1 MVEKIEYLDE
11 VFIKAMVDSG
21 IDQVLIVK
29 NLPKHLIYT
38 WAPAQIPRYDRDGY
52 TDGTMMSDPSGKMIE
67 VLKEGLSYSQTKD
80 RSIVFNCGLESGKL
94 ALAAITRYIETSLPR
109 DVVVPKMVPY
119 PIDPSD
125 TRSAARNREDIPV
138 VELPKDSKEEVSQV
152 SPATK
157 VAPESPSLISDT
169 SAKRREALAKA
180 RAAKAAK
187 KAQV

>member
-38 WAPAQIPRYDRDGY
+38 WAPAQVIRYDRDGY
-52 TDGTMMSDPSGKMIE
+52 TDGTKMSDPSGKMVE
-67 VLKEGLSYSQTKD
+67 VLKEGLSLSQTKD
-80 RSIVFNCGLESGKL
+80 GAVVFNCGLESGKL
-94 ALAAITRYIETSLPR
+94 ALAAITRYIESTLPR
-109 DVVVPKMVPY
+109 DVAVPKMIPY
-119 PIDPSD
+119 PVDPTD
-125 TRSAARNREDIPV
+125 TRSAPKEREDIPV
-138 VELPKDSKEEVSQV
+138 ADLPKASKEAVSQV
-152 SPATK
+152 SPAAET
-157 VAPESPSLISDT
+157 APESPSLISDT